1 MTTPMMA
8 APGPRA
14 VRRLAFLILAAV
26 VVLGVGC
33 GKHRRS
39 SLRPMYA
46 VPAPV
51 AAPCPPGTPCD
62 SAAAPQAAGAV
73 PTSAGPAMIDSGA
86 GFSDSYPQSTPR
98 PISPPRPQ
106 SIEDTELDNI
116 PENTPRATPS
126 RGPELNAPKTSLRK
140 GRRIAPL
147 RLRRASLRDEL
158 RPYVGDPDD
167 LFLPPKADRPWRY
180 VVLHHSAS
188 PTGCYDQIDREH
200 RKVLG
205 WEGCGYHFVIGN
217 GTDTPDGK
225 IEVAQRWSNQKN
237 GVHCRNGK
245 NPDVNEYGI
254 GICLVGDLDD
264 SPPTPRQVAAAR
276 ALVAYLGDRYAI
288 SGDRIETHAHLANG
302 PTACPGKHFPSKAIL
317 GTESVTLR

>member
-1 MTTPMMA
+1 MTLHMLA

-14 VRRLAFLILAAV
+14 VRRLAFLVLTAV

-39 SLRPMYA
+39 SLRPMY
-46 VPAPV
+46 VTPAPV
-51 AAPCPPGTPCD
+51 AAPCAPGTPCD
-62 SAAAPQAAGAV
+62 SPVAPRMQGEIPA
-73 PTSAGPAMIDSGA
+73 SAGPALIEPGA
-86 GFSDSYPQSTPR
+86 GFSDSFPPAAPQTVSPPAPQSL
-98 PISPPRPQ
+98 
-106 SIEDTELDNI
+106 EDSDLDLV

-126 RGPELNAPKTSLRK
+126 RGPALNAPKTSLRK
-140 GRRIAPL
+140 GKRIAPL

-158 RPYVGDPDD
+158 RPFVSDPDD

-188 PTGCYDQIDREH
+188 ATGGYDQIDREH

-217 GTDTPDGK
+217 GTDSPDGK

-254 GICLVGDLDD
+254 GVCLVGDLDD

-276 ALVAYLGDRYAI
+276 ALVAYLGDRYTI
-288 SGDRIETHAHLANG
+288 STERIETHAHLANG
-302 PTACPGKHFPSKAIL
+302 PTACPGKLFPSAAIL

>member
-1 MTTPMMA
+1 MTLPMLA
-8 APGPRA
+8 APLPRA
-14 VRRLAFLILAAV
+14 PRRLAFMALTV
-26 VVLGVGC
+26 VVIFGVGC

-39 SLRPMYA
+39 TLRPIYA
-46 VPAPV
+46 TPSPV
-51 AAPCPPGTPCD
+51 AAPCAPGTPCG
-62 SAAAPQAAGAV
+62 SPAATQVPGEV
-73 PTSAGPAMIDSGA
+73 PTSTGPALIDPGE
-86 GFSDSYPQSTPR
+86 GFSDSFPSATPRTVSPPAPQSL
-98 PISPPRPQ
+98 
-106 SIEDTELDNI
+106 EDPDLDLV
-116 PENTPRATPS
+116 PENTPRATPT
-126 RGPELNAPKTSLRK
+126 RGPALSAPKTSLRK
-140 GRRIAPL
+140 GKRAAPL
-147 RLRRASLRDEL
+147 RLRTASLGDEL
-158 RPYVGDPDD
+158 RPYVSDPDD

-188 PTGCYDQIDREH
+188 ATGGYDQIDREH

-217 GTDTPDGK
+217 GTDSPDGK

-264 SPPTPRQVAAAR
+264 APPTPRQVAAAR
-276 ALVAYLGDRYAI
+276 ALVTYLGDRYTI
-288 SGDRIETHAHLANG
+288 SADRIETHAHLANG
-302 PTACPGKHFPSKAIL
+302 PTACPGKLFPTAAIF